1 MKRAHDNPY
10 LGGNYAP
17 VHDELQVD
25 NLEVAGTLPDCLSG
39 VYMRNGPNPYFEPI
53 AYQYPFEGDGMIH
66 AVTLRNGKASY
77 RNRFVMTGSLKSEI
91 GAGKAIYGSVLS
103 PIPVDPTLQHPD
115 DTPDPMKNGA
125 FINVIR
131 HAGIYLALEEAA
143 PAHEITADLE
153 TVGWWRGGEDA
164 PIPMNAHARLDPE
177 TGELW
182 TLTYDIESAPY
193 VTLRL
198 FGADFALKRTIPIDL
213 PGLPTMMH
221 DFMITQ
227 GHVVLCH
234 GPVDFDWSAMERGA
248 SPLYWAGDDR
258 GTRYG
263 IMPKNG
269 DAKDL
274 IWVEDEAHFVFHFA
288 NAFEKGG
295 KILFDYAHHGW
306 LDFGG
311 SSKGEAPPPRLQH
324 VEIDLAARTT
334 TRHGWS
340 DQACEFPRFDDR
352 RDGLPTRYIY
362 CPTALGDGAEQFN
375 ALMRTD
381 TKTGDITTFAFQV
394 SDSVGE
400 PVFVP
405 RPDGTEEDDGWVV
418 AFVYHESDDTS
429 DLTLWDARGIADG
442 PVCAVHMPRR
452 VPEGLHANWMPD
464 G

>member
-182 TLTYDIESAPY
+182 TLTYDIESAP
-193 VTLRL
+193 
-198 FGADFALKRTIPIDL
+198 
-213 PGLPTMMH
+213 
-221 DFMITQ
+221 
-227 GHVVLCH
+227 
-234 GPVDFDWSAMERGA
+234 
-248 SPLYWAGDDR
+248 
-258 GTRYG
+258 
-263 IMPKNG
+263 
-269 DAKDL
+269 
-274 IWVEDEAHFVFHFA
+274 
-288 NAFEKGG
+288 
-295 KILFDYAHHGW
+295 
-306 LDFGG
+306 
-311 SSKGEAPPPRLQH
+311 
-324 VEIDLAARTT
+324 
-334 TRHGWS
+334 
-340 DQACEFPRFDDR
+340 
-352 RDGLPTRYIY
+352 
-362 CPTALGDGAEQFN
+362 
-375 ALMRTD
+375 
-381 TKTGDITTFAFQV
+381 
-394 SDSVGE
+394 
-400 PVFVP
+400 
-405 RPDGTEEDDGWVV
+405 
-418 AFVYHESDDTS
+418 
-429 DLTLWDARGIADG
+429 
-442 PVCAVHMPRR
+442 
-452 VPEGLHANWMPD
+452 
-464 G
+464 